1 MSHELYVEG
10 NKVTETD
17 PSGYIQSEKDYTRV
31 QAGYKAVAHNPAMA
45 SSTRE
50 VRPPLSSPR
59 PPLTSSMGRARQQE
73 AERTLSE
80 LEQAHA
86 DSEQTGEEQGPVKPA
101 TKNKG
106 GSSAAADE

>member
-50 VRPPLSSPR
+50 
-59 PPLTSSMGRARQQE
+59 E

-86 DSEQTGEEQGPVKPA
+86 DSEQTGEEQGPVKTA

>member
-1 MSHELYVEG
+1 
-10 NKVTETD
+10 
-17 PSGYIQSEKDYTRV
+17 
-31 QAGYKAVAHNPAMA
+31 
-45 SSTRE
+45 
-50 VRPPLSSPR
+50 
-59 PPLTSSMGRARQQE
+59 MGRARQQE

>member
-1 MSHELYVEG
+1 MSHERYVEG

-50 VRPPLSSPR
+50 
-59 PPLTSSMGRARQQE
+59 E
-73 AERTLSE
+73 AHCTLSE
-80 LEQAHA
+80 LEQAHG